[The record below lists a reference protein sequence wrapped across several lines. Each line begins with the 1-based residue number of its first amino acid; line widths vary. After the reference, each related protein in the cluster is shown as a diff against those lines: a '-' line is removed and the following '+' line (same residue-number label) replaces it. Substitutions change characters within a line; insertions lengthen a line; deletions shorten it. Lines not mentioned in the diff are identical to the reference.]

1 MFGPSGVSTFYS
13 TLIFNHT
20 IIFVHGFTFSQISCL
35 ILSIISCHHYS
46 HGLFGQISFLILSF
60 ILCHIQAS
68 PVYWNLIFIFI
79 NQFFHT
85 SGHIKFFPRHLMYM
99 QDFESRHGVPP
110 RSAEVPLHLSP
121 DVELTLRFT
130 YDKIT
135 AL

>member
-1 MFGPSGVSTFYS
+1 MFN
-13 TLIFNHT
+13 LIH
-20 IIFVHGFTFSQISCL
+20 H
-35 ILSIISCHHYS
+35 ILSS
-46 HGLFGQISFLILSF
+46 LLSWAF
-60 ILCHIQAS
+60 WS
-68 PVYWNLIFIFI
+68 NLIFDSIIYFMSYSGFACLLESHLYFY
-79 NQFFHT
+79 NQFSHT
-85 SGHIKFFPRHLMYM
+85 PRHLMYM